1 MAQIF
6 GYLIMPLTK
15 LQIAPG
21 IDKQN
26 TEYGAEGRWVD
37 GDNIRFRYSQPEKIG
52 GWEKVTSDA
61 LLGATRA
68 ILTYSDLKGVN
79 YAIYGT
85 NKKLYAYSENTYADI
100 TPTRA
105 TGTGNITQFET
116 TNGSTSVI
124 VTDSSH
130 GALIGD
136 FVTIASVSGA
146 VGGISASN
154 LQGEFEIQTVASD
167 NTYTIIAKAAASSD
181 ATGATA
187 NATYQINTGLPTSI
201 YGYGWGAGTWN
212 ASTWDTT
219 RSGLTGADGVLL
231 QSGKWSLDNWGE
243 DILAQQFNGSIYY
256 WDTSSGLSSNLAAR
270 TNVSGAPTKS
280 RFMLVSGDDRH
291 VICFGTETT
300 IGTSSTQDN
309 MFIRFSDQEDPATWT
324 PTATNTAGSQR
335 LTDGNQIN
343 AAVRSRGV
351 ILIYTDTALYQM
363 QFIGPPFTF
372 GFRQLG
378 TNCGAVG
385 IKSAVDVNGIAY
397 WMGNDSFF
405 LFDGA
410 VKKIPC
416 SVQDYVFDD
425 INNNA
430 LGDVFCAVNS
440 DFNEVIWFYPSKN
453 STQIDR
459 NVTYNYAENIWYI
472 GTLARSSWADR
483 GVYSNPYAA
492 EFEASDTT
500 ATIST
505 INGVKEGRTFV
516 YLHEEGVND
525 DGAAMN
531 CHIESG
537 DIDIADG
544 DNFMS
549 ISRFIPDFK
558 NQIGEVDITLKSR
571 PYPSTTQRSHGP
583 FTVTTSTNKKDTR
596 IRGRQLALRVSSDAV
611 DDKWRYGTLRFDAKP
626 DGMRGG

>member
-37 GDNIRFRYSQPEKIG
+37 GDNIRFRYGQPEKIG

-79 YAIYGT
+79 YAVYGT
-85 NKKLYAYSENTYADI
+85 NKKLYAYSENVYADI

-146 VGGISASN
+146 VGGISAAN
-154 LQGEFEIQTVASD
+154 LQGEFEIQTVPTG
-167 NTYTIIAKAAASSD
+167 NTYTIIAGAAASSD

-212 ASTWDTT
+212 ASTWDTS
-219 RSGLTGADGVLL
+219 REGLTGADGVLL

-243 DILAQQFNGSIYY
+243 DVLAQQFNGSLYY

-270 TNVSGAPTKS
+270 TNVSNAPTKS

-300 IGTSSTQDN
+300 IGTATTQDN

-571 PYPSTTQRSHGP
+571 PYPSTTQRLHGP

>member
-1 MAQIF
+1 
-6 GYLIMPLTK
+6 
-15 LQIAPG
+15 
-21 IDKQN
+21 
-26 TEYGAEGRWVD
+26 
-37 GDNIRFRYSQPEKIG
+37 
-52 GWEKVTSDA
+52 
-61 LLGATRA
+61 
-68 ILTYSDLKGVN
+68 
-79 YAIYGT
+79 
-85 NKKLYAYSENTYADI
+85 
-100 TPTRA
+100 
-105 TGTGNITQFET
+105 
-116 TNGSTSVI
+116 
-124 VTDSSH
+124 
-130 GALIGD
+130 LIGD

-146 VGGISASN
+146 VGGISAAN
-154 LQGEFEIQTVASD
+154 LQGEFEIQTVPTG

-212 ASTWDTT
+212 ASTWDTS
-219 RSGLTGADGVLL
+219 REGLTGADGVLL
-231 QSGKWSLDNWGE
+231 QSGKWSLDGWGE
-243 DILAQQFNGSIYY
+243 DVLAQQFNGSLYY

-300 IGTSSTQDN
+300 IGTATTQDN

-351 ILIYTDTALYQM
+351 ILVYTDTALYQM

-453 STQIDR
+453 SLQIDR

-505 INGVKEGRTFV
+505 ITGVKEGRTFV

-571 PYPSTTQRSHGP
+571 PYPSTTQKSHGP

>member
-1 MAQIF
+1 
-6 GYLIMPLTK
+6 MPLTK

-37 GDNIRFRYSQPEKIG
+37 GDNVRFRYGQPEKIG
-52 GWEKVTSDA
+52 GWTKVTSDA

-68 ILTYSDLKGVN
+68 VLTYSDLKGVN
-79 YAIYGT
+79 YAVYGT
-85 NKKLYAYSENTYADI
+85 NKKVYAYSDNAYADI

-116 TNGSTSVI
+116 TDESTTVI
-124 VTDSSH
+124 VTDADH

-146 VGGISASN
+146 VGGISAAN
-154 LQGEFEIQTVASD
+154 LQGEFEIQTVPSS
-167 NTYTIIAKAAASSD
+167 NTYTIVAGGAATSST
-181 ATGATA
+181 TGATA
-187 NATYQINTGLPTSI
+187 NATYQINTGQPTSI
-201 YGYGWGAGTWN
+201 YGYGWGAGTWSS
-212 ASTWDTT
+212 STWDTS
-219 RSGLTGADGVLL
+219 REGLTGAEGVLL
-231 QSGKWSLDNWGE
+231 QSAKWSLDNWGE
-243 DILAQQFNGSIYY
+243 DVLAQKFDGSIYY
-256 WDTSSGLSSNLAAR
+256 WDTSGGLSSNLASR

-300 IGTSSTQDN
+300 IGTTTTQDN
-309 MFIRFSDQEDPATWT
+309 MFIRWSDQESTTTWT

-343 AAVRSRGV
+343 TAVRSRGA

-372 GFRQLG
+372 GFKQLG
-378 TNCGAVG
+378 SNCGAVG
-385 IKSAVDVNGIAY
+385 INSAVDVSGISY

-405 LFDGA
+405 MFDGA

-440 DFNEVIWFYPSKN
+440 DFNEVIWFYPSSN

-459 NVTYNYAENIWYI
+459 HVTYNYAENLWYI
-472 GTLARSSWADR
+472 GTLSRSSWADR
-483 GVYSNPYAA
+483 GVYPNPYAA
-492 EFEASDTT
+492 EFDASDTT

-505 INGVKEGRTFV
+505 INGVKEGRTFI
-516 YLHEEGVND
+516 YAHEEGVND
-525 DGAAMN
+525 DGSAMN

-558 NQIGEVDITLKSR
+558 NQVGEVDVTVKSR
-571 PYPSTTQRSHGP
+571 AYPATTQTTHGP
-583 FTVTTSTNKKDTR
+583 FAIATSTTKKDTR

-626 DGMRGG
+626 DGMRGK

>member
-1 MAQIF
+1 MEQIT
-6 GYLIMPLTK
+6 GYHSMPLTK

-26 TEYGAEGRWVD
+26 TEYGAEGKWVD
-37 GDNIRFRYSQPEKIG
+37 CDNVRFRYGLPEKIG

-61 LLGATRA
+61 LVGATRA
-68 ILTYSDLKGVN
+68 ILTYSDLSGVK

-85 NKKLYAYSENTYADI
+85 NKKLYAYSENSYADI

-105 TGTGNITQFET
+105 TGSITQFET
-116 TNGSTSVI
+116 VNTSSTVI
-124 VTDSSH
+124 VTDADH

-136 FVTIASVSGA
+136 FVTISSVSGA
-146 VGGISASN
+146 VGGLSQAN
-154 LQGEFEIQTVASD
+154 LQGEFEILTVPSSS
-167 NTYTIIAKAAASSD
+167 TYTIEAPANASAS
-181 ATGATA
+181 ATTGTAT
-187 NATYQINTGLPTSI
+187 ATYQINTGAAVALF
-201 YGYGWGAGTWN
+201 GYGWGAGTWST
-212 ASTWDTT
+212 STWNTT
-219 RSGLTGADGVLL
+219 REGLTGGEGVLL
-231 QSGKWSLDNWGE
+231 QSAKWALDNWGE
-243 DILAQQFNGSIYY
+243 DVLALQFDGGLFY
-256 WDTSSGLSSNLAAR
+256 WDTSAGLSSNLAS
-270 TNVSGAPTKS
+270 TTEVTGSPTKS

-300 IGTSSTQDN
+300 IGTTSTQDN
-309 MFIRFSDQEDPATWT
+309 MFIRWSDQESTTDWT

-343 AAVRSRGV
+343 AAVRSRGA

-372 GFRQLG
+372 GFKQLG
-378 TNCGAVG
+378 SNCGAVG
-385 IKSAVDVNGIAY
+385 INAAVDVSGIAF

-405 LFDGA
+405 QFDGA

-459 NVTYNYAENIWYI
+459 HVTYNYEENLWYI
-472 GTLARSSWADR
+472 GTLSRSSWADR
-483 GVYSNPYAA
+483 GVYPNPYAA
-492 EFEASDTT
+492 EFDSSDTT

-516 YLHEEGVND
+516 YAHEEGVND
-525 DGAAMN
+525 DGSAMN

-544 DNFMS
+544 DQFIS

-558 NQIGEVDITLKSR
+558 NQVGNVDVTVKSR
-571 PYPSTTQRSHGP
+571 AYPTTSQTTHGP
-583 FTVTTSTNKKDTR
+583 FEIATTTTKQDTR

-611 DDKWRYGTLRFDAKP
+611 DDKWRYGTLRFDGKP
-626 DGMRGG
+626 DGMRGR

>member
-1 MAQIF
+1 
-6 GYLIMPLTK
+6 MPLTK

-37 GDNIRFRYSQPEKIG
+37 GDNIRFRYGQPEKIG

-79 YAIYGT
+79 YAVYGT
-85 NKKLYAYSENTYADI
+85 NKKLYGYSEGTYADI

-146 VGGISASN
+146 VGGISAAN
-154 LQGEFEIQTVASD
+154 LQGEFEIQTVPTG

-212 ASTWDTT
+212 ASTWDTS
-219 RSGLTGADGVLL
+219 REGLTGADGVLL

-243 DILAQQFNGSIYY
+243 DVLAQQFNGSLYY

-270 TNVSGAPTKS
+270 TNVANAPTKS

-385 IKSAVDVNGIAY
+385 INAAVDVNGIAY

-453 STQIDR
+453 STQVDR
-459 NVTYNYAENIWYI
+459 NVTYNYAEKIWYI

-505 INGVKEGRTFV
+505 ITGVKEGRTFV

-531 CHIESG
+531 CHVESG
-537 DIDIADG
+537 DIDVGDG
-544 DNFMS
+544 DQFLS
-549 ISRFIPDFK
+549 VSRFIPDFK
-558 NQIGEVDITLKSR
+558 NQVGEVDITVKSR
-571 PYPSTTQRSHGP
+571 PYPSASQRTHGP
-583 FTVTTSTNKKDTR
+583 FTVTTSTTKKDTR

-611 DDKWRYGTLRFDAKP
+611 DDKWRYGTIRFDGKP

>member
-1 MAQIF
+1 
-6 GYLIMPLTK
+6 MPLTK

-21 IDKQN
+21 IDKEN

-37 GDNIRFRYSQPEKIG
+37 GDNIRFRYGQPEKIG

-79 YAIYGT
+79 YAVYGT
-85 NKKLYAYSENTYADI
+85 NKKLYGYSEGTYADI

-124 VTDSSH
+124 VTDSNH

-146 VGGISASN
+146 VGGISAAN
-154 LQGEFEIQTVASD
+154 LQGEFEIQTVTGD
-167 NTYTIIAKAAASSD
+167 NTYTIIAGAAASSD

-212 ASTWDTT
+212 ASTWDTS
-219 RSGLTGADGVLL
+219 REGLTGADGVLL

-243 DILAQQFNGSIYY
+243 DVLAQQFNGSLYY
-256 WDTSSGLSSNLAAR
+256 WDTSSGLSGNLAAR

-385 IKSAVDVNGIAY
+385 INAAVDVNGIAY

-453 STQIDR
+453 STQVDR
-459 NVTYNYAENIWYI
+459 NVTYNYAEKIWYI

-531 CHIESG
+531 CHVESG
-537 DIDIADG
+537 DIDVGDG
-544 DNFMS
+544 DQFLS
-549 ISRFIPDFK
+549 VSRFIPDFK
-558 NQIGEVDITLKSR
+558 NQVGEVDITVKSR
-571 PYPSTTQRSHGP
+571 PYPSASQRTHGP
-583 FTVTTSTNKKDTR
+583 FIVTTSTTKKDTR

-611 DDKWRYGTLRFDAKP
+611 DDKWRYGTIRFDGKP

>member
-1 MAQIF
+1 
-6 GYLIMPLTK
+6 MPLTK

-37 GDNIRFRYSQPEKIG
+37 GDNIRFRYGQPEKIG

-79 YAIYGT
+79 YAVYGT
-85 NKKLYAYSENTYADI
+85 NKKLYGYSEGTYADI

-146 VGGISASN
+146 VGGISAAN
-154 LQGEFEIQTVASD
+154 LQGEFEIQTVTGD
-167 NTYTIIAKAAASSD
+167 NTYTIIAGAAASSD

-212 ASTWDTT
+212 ASTWDTS
-219 RSGLTGADGVLL
+219 REGLTGADGVLL

-243 DILAQQFNGSIYY
+243 DVLAQQFNGSLYY
-256 WDTSSGLSSNLAAR
+256 WDTSSGLSGNLAAR

-385 IKSAVDVNGIAY
+385 INAAVDVNGIAY

-453 STQIDR
+453 STQVDR
-459 NVTYNYAENIWYI
+459 NVTYNYAEKIWYI

-531 CHIESG
+531 CHVESG
-537 DIDIADG
+537 DIDVGDG
-544 DNFMS
+544 DQFLS
-549 ISRFIPDFK
+549 VSRFIPDFK
-558 NQIGEVDITLKSR
+558 NQVGEVDITVKSR
-571 PYPSTTQRSHGP
+571 PYPSASQRTHGP
-583 FTVTTSTNKKDTR
+583 FTVTTSTTKKDTR

-611 DDKWRYGTLRFDAKP
+611 DDKWRYGTIRFDGKP